1 MMILTLVLNHNEE
14 KKQYLRVITTTI
26 FWLISVTNGY
36 KMRVIQFFFFF

>member
-36 KMRVIQFFFFF
+36 KMRVIKKF